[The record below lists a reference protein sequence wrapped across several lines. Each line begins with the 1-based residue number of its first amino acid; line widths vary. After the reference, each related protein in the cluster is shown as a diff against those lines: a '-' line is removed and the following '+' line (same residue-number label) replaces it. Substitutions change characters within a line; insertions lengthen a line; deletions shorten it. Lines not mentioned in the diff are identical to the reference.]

1 MAITYKWNFDP
12 LDVQY
17 SSASLTN
24 VVTNVHWQYSAT
36 TEGTSSLG
44 QSGSFVR
51 RNIGVISLD
60 PVASADFTAYGSLT
74 EAQVTGW
81 VTASL
86 GDERV
91 TEMQTGVSKSLA
103 TQLNPPTGQVPSGVP
118 W

>member
-24 VVTNVHWQYSAT
+24 VVTVVHWQYSAT

-51 RNIGVISLD
+51 RNIGAIALD
-60 PVASADFTAYGSLT
+60 PVASADFTAYDSLT
-74 EAQVTGW
+74 EAQVRGW

-86 GDERV
+86 GDEEVARI
-91 TEMQTGVSKSLA
+91 QTHVSTSLA
-103 TQLNPPTGQVPSGVP
+103 EDLNPSTGPKTNP
-118 W
+118 WQ

>member
-12 LDVQY
+12 LDVHY
-17 SSASLTN
+17 SSASLAN

-44 QSGSFVR
+44 KSGSFVR
-51 RNIGVISLD
+51 RNIGAISLD
-60 PVASADFTAYGSLT
+60 PVASADFTAYDSLT
-74 EAQVTGW
+74 EAQVRGW

-86 GDERV
+86 GDEEVARI
-91 TEMQTGVSKSLA
+91 QTHVSTSLA
-103 TQLNPPTGQVPSGVP
+103 EDLNPSTGPKTNP